1 MSLIQTIDQVKAFSS
16 ILNASAS
23 LDMLKPYLSD
33 SEVLF
38 VRPAVGREF
47 LTDLAA
53 KLDLAD
59 EPRKTALSLTRKPLV
74 LYALYQAIDE
84 IGVSLSGQ
92 GVQVASSPTNTPAPQ
107 FKVMNSKQNLMS
119 RANAALDDL
128 LEFLELNKTTFTTF
142 KGSDTDLFIRN
153 ASVFS
158 KYVDIRA
165 SRRVFLAMIPIIRS
179 IEGKFIRPILSDG
192 LFDKLKIALQG
203 SSDLSEDNKA
213 LVELIKPALAHL
225 SMARSLDEISI
236 DVLDWGVF
244 SNAESTFT
252 NIMTK
257 QTANRERILAMQQA
271 NQLDGDSE
279 LKSLQIFLDK
289 NASKDKYADYFSS
302 GLYSGPSAPGASNEY
317 SNDGKNL
324 FFA

>member
-16 ILNASAS
+16 ILNASAN

-38 VRPAVGREF
+38 IRPAVGREF
-47 LTDLAA
+47 LADLAT
-53 KLDLAD
+53 KLDSTD
-59 EPRKTALSLTRKPLV
+59 ENWKTALSLTRKPLV
-74 LYALYQAIDE
+74 LYALYSAIDE

-92 GVQVASSPTNTPAPQ
+92 GVQVASSSTNTPAPQ

-128 LEFLELNKTTFTTF
+128 LEFLELNKKTFTSY
-142 KGSDTDLFIRN
+142 KGSDSDLLIRS
-153 ASVFS
+153 AAEFS
-158 KYVDIRA
+158 KYVDIRG

-179 IEGKFIRPILSDG
+179 IETKFIKPILGDG
-192 LFDKLKIALQG
+192 LFTKLKDALQG
-203 SSDLSEDNKA
+203 SSNLSEDNKS
-213 LVELIKPALAHL
+213 LMELIRPALAHL

-244 SNAESTFT
+244 ANAESTFT

-257 QTANRERILAMQQA
+257 QTANRDRILAMQAA
-271 NQLDGDSE
+271 NQLDGDGE
-279 LKSLQIFLDK
+279 LKTLQIFLDK
-289 NASKDKYADYFSS
+289 NASRDKYPDYFSS
-302 GLYSGPSAPGASNEY
+302 SLYSGPSAPGLVNQY
-317 SNDGKNL
+317 DNNGKNL

>member
-16 ILNASAS
+16 ILNASAN

-38 VRPAVGREF
+38 IRPAVSREF
-47 LTDLAA
+47 LADLAT
-53 KLDLAD
+53 KLDSTD
-59 EPRKTALSLTRKPLV
+59 ENWKTALSLTRKPLV
-74 LYALYQAIDE
+74 LYALYLAIDE

-128 LEFLELNKTTFTTF
+128 LEFLELNKKDFTSY
-142 KGSDTDLFIRN
+142 KGSDTDLLIRS
-153 ASVFS
+153 AAEFS
-158 KYVDIRA
+158 KYVDIRG

-179 IEGKFIRPILSDG
+179 IESKFIKPILSDG
-192 LFDKLKIALQG
+192 LFAKLKSALQG
-203 SSDLSEDNKA
+203 SSDLSEDYKS
-213 LVELIKPALAHL
+213 LMELIRPALAHL
-225 SMARSLDEISI
+225 AMARSLDEISI

-244 SNAESTFT
+244 ANAESTFT

-257 QTANRERILAMQQA
+257 QTANRERILAMQAA
-271 NQLDGDSE
+271 NQLDGDGE
-279 LKSLQIFLDK
+279 LKTLQIFLDK
-289 NASKDKYADYFSS
+289 NASRDKYPDYFSS
-302 GLYSGPSAPGASNEY
+302 SLYSGPSAPGSVNQY
-317 SNDGKNL
+317 DNNGKNL

>member
-16 ILNASAS
+16 ILNASAN

-38 VRPAVGREF
+38 IRLAVGREF
-47 LTDLAA
+47 LADLAT
-53 KLDLAD
+53 KLDSTD
-59 EPRKTALSLTRKPLV
+59 ENWKTALSLTRKPLV
-74 LYALYQAIDE
+74 LYALYLAIDE

-128 LEFLELNKTTFTTF
+128 LELLELNKKTFTSY
-142 KGSDTDLFIRN
+142 KGSDVDLLISN
-153 ASVFS
+153 AAEFS
-158 KYVDIRA
+158 KYVDIRG

-179 IEGKFIRPILSDG
+179 IESKFIKPILSDG
-192 LFDKLKIALQG
+192 LFAKLKSALQG
-203 SSDLSEDNKA
+203 SSDLSEDYNS
-213 LVELIKPALAHL
+213 LMELIKPALAHL
-225 SMARSLDEISI
+225 AMARSLDEISI

-244 SNAESTFT
+244 ANAESTFT

-257 QTANRERILAMQQA
+257 QTANRDRILAMQAA
-271 NQLDGDSE
+271 NQLDGDGE
-279 LKSLQIFLDK
+279 LKSLQIFLDV
-289 NASKDKYADYFSS
+289 NASKDKYSDYFSS
-302 GLYSGPSAPGASNEY
+302 SLYSGPSAPGSVNQY
-317 SNDGKNL
+317 DNNGKNL

>member
-1 MSLIQTIDQVKAFSS
+1 MSLIKTIDQVKAFSA
-16 ILNASAS
+16 IINASTS
-23 LDMLKPYLSD
+23 IDILKPYLSD

-38 VRPAVGREF
+38 LRPALGREF
-47 LTDLAA
+47 LTDIESNLESG
-53 KLDLAD
+53 D
-59 EPRKTALSLTRKPLV
+59 EKMIQALNLTRKPLV
-74 LYALYQAIDE
+74 LYGLYLAIDE

-128 LEFLELNKTTFTTF
+128 LEFLELNKSTFPLF
-142 KGSDTDLFIRN
+142 KAADNDLFIRN
-153 ASVFS
+153 AAEFS
-158 KYVDIRA
+158 KYVDIRG
-165 SRRVFLAMIPIIRS
+165 SRRVFLAMVPIIRS
-179 IEGKFIRPILSDG
+179 IESKYIKSILSDG
-192 LFDKLKIALQG
+192 LFATLKAALQQ
-203 SSDLSEDNKA
+203 SSDISEDFKA
-213 LVELIKPALAHL
+213 LISLTKPALAHL

-244 SNAESTFT
+244 SSAESTFT

-257 QTANRERILAMQQA
+257 QTANRGRILAMQQA

-302 GLYSGPSAPGASNEY
+302 ALYSGPSAPGTKNQYSNE
-317 SNDGKNL
+317 GKNL